1 MDCPDCGSPTVV
13 FDAGE
18 YADALPARGRGERDG
33 SEGRGGE
40 QAGVALCT
48 RCLAL
53 HPAADPPANQPDFQR
68 VSDAFPA
75 NPDAAVPLALLVG
88 LLENLALYR
97 AEIADLLGAVER
109 AGTDP
114 MLVLDRLAADGSIE
128 TELDLAGRR
137 TQLEQLL

>member
-1 MDCPDCGSPTVV
+1 MDCPDCGSPTVA

-18 YADALPARGRGERDG
+18 YADALPGRGRGGADEGGGDG
-33 SEGRGGE
+33 EG
-40 QAGVALCT
+40 AGVALCT

-53 HPAADPPANQPDFQR
+53 HPDADPPAESPDFQR

-75 NPDAAVPLALLVG
+75 NPEAAVPLALLVG

-97 AEIADLLGAVER
+97 AEIADLLDAVER

-114 MLVLDRLAADGSIE
+114 LLALDRLAADDGIE
-128 TELDLAGRR
+128 TDVDLAGRR
-137 TQLEQLL
+137 RQLEQLL